1 MNDGHLRTQKPPRVW
16 RQCLAFASFWTM
28 RSALSGL
35 GRMKRDRALRL
46 ARMLVPLFALVSDRR
61 RKAKLRQFFG
71 PLGKRPEECD
81 LINTANLDYLAN
93 WAVEMGRRLVRPT
106 AELMQAVSVD
116 GEQCIR
122 SALEKGRGVL
132 IVSAHMGTWWHIPT
146 WLGLRG
152 YPVTAVFKTLTL
164 GRARDYWLH
173 MTNRYGIKLC
183 FLEGGAGLAVRRA
196 LERNEVVYLSFDV
209 GMRRKQSVLLPFGH
223 AGMEIDCGPAVLALR
238 QRSPVVQA
246 ACVLLKNGRSQLCF
260 QNVFDGEDETASA
273 ESLCTRWLDVF
284 YTELCERPGQWWLW
298 SFTKILRPHA
308 AAAEAC
314 SAAGARTG
322 DGAVA
327 D

>member
-1 MNDGHLRTQKPPRVW
+1 MNDEGLRTQKPPRVW
-16 RQCLAFASFWTM
+16 RQCLAFAAFWTI
-28 RSALSGL
+28 RSALAGL
-35 GRMKRDRALRL
+35 GRLERDRALRL
-46 ARMLVPLFALVSDRR
+46 ARMLVPLFALVNNRR
-61 RKAKLRQFFG
+61 RKAKLHQFFD
-71 PLGKRPEECD
+71 PLGKTLEECD
-81 LINTANLDYLAN
+81 QINEANLDYLAN

-106 AELMQAVSVD
+106 SELAQLVSVE

-132 IVSAHMGTWWHIPT
+132 VVSAHMGAWWHIPI

-152 YPVTAVFKTLTL
+152 YPVTAVFKTMTL
-164 GRARDYWLH
+164 GHARDYWLRV
-173 MTNRYGIKLC
+173 TNRYGVNLC

-246 ACVLLKNGRSQLCF
+246 TCALLQNGSQLCF
-260 QNVFDGEDETASA
+260 QNVFDGEDERASA
-273 ESLCTRWLDVF
+273 ESLCARWLEVF

-298 SFTKILRPHA
+298 SFTKILRPHTA
-308 AAAEAC
+308 ASDVS
-314 SAAGARTG
+314 SAAGARI
-322 DGAVA
+322 GAGARA